1 MNARIEKYLVAYNL
15 VQLTGWLA
23 AIIVLPF
30 NLLYSFWIILF
41 CQIFSLLEIFHA
53 YKKWTNSSPFLCFIQ
68 TGARLMILYFSIIIL
83 CSIYLQPLNFF
94 FTKHRAESIIYLMF
108 ASWCVAE
115 IIRYT
120 YYSTELLNQKL
131 KGIVWLRYNAFILCY
146 PVGLICE
153 IYIIVN
159 LFVITS
165 LYVKIFL
172 ILVLIAYM
180 FLFPRLYLHLLK
192 QRKLKLNSNNK

>member
-53 YKKWTNSSPFLCFIQ
+53 YNKWTNSSPFLCFIQ
-68 TGARLMILYFSIIIL
+68 TGARLMILYFIIIIL
-83 CSIYLQPLNFF
+83 CSIYLQPL
-94 FTKHRAESIIYLMF
+94 K
-108 ASWCVAE
+108 
-115 IIRYT
+115 
-120 YYSTELLNQKL
+120 YSTELLNQKL

-165 LYVKIFL
+165 LYVKVFL

>member
-1 MNARIEKYLVAYNL
+1 
-15 VQLTGWLA
+15 
-23 AIIVLPF
+23 
-30 NLLYSFWIILF
+30 
-41 CQIFSLLEIFHA
+41 
-53 YKKWTNSSPFLCFIQ
+53 
-68 TGARLMILYFSIIIL
+68 
-83 CSIYLQPLNFF
+83 
-94 FTKHRAESIIYLMF
+94 MF
-108 ASWCVAE
+108 GVAE

-120 YYSTELLNQKL
+120 YYSTELLNQKI
-131 KGIVWLRYNAFILCY
+131 KVIVWFRYNAFILCY

-172 ILVLIAYM
+172 ILVLIAYI